1 MKPSQPKGMRDFL
14 PQQVV
19 KRRFITQTIQTVFE
33 KYGFQGIETPVME
46 NLETL
51 TGKYGDEGDK
61 LLFKVLNSGDFLQK
75 AETEDLQTKDSKKIT
90 PQISEKG
97 LRYDLTVPL
106 ARYVVQN
113 QNELVFPFKRYHIAP
128 VWRADRPQKGRYRE
142 FYQCDVDVIGSES
155 LINEVELAKIYAE
168 VFETLNLNVTI
179 KLNSRKILTGLL
191 NYLQLQA
198 QTTAII
204 VEIDKLDKIGKANVL
219 ENIQNLGVNIA
230 ATQLIEKV
238 LLDQSE
244 VSIQK
249 VASENEEFAQGLKE
263 VKYIEH
269 FNIPNLEID
278 FSLARGLD
286 YYTGCIFEVKCN
298 DYEIGS
304 IGGGGRYDNLTEMFG
319 KRDLTGVGVSF
330 GLERI
335 YDVMEALDKFPES
348 LSKSTTLMFAHF
360 DENTFNYAFKALED
374 VRKAG
379 VKAEIYPDIA
389 KLKKQMKYA
398 NDKQI
403 EYVTI
408 IGEDEMQSGKF
419 TLKQMKS
426 GAQQQLDLTALIDY
440 LKKQ

>member
-19 KRRFITQTIQTVFE
+19 KRRFIIQTIQTVFE

-75 AETEDLQTKDSKKIT
+75 TETEDLQNKDSKKIT

-113 QNELVFPFKRYHIAP
+113 QNDLVFPFKRYHIAP

-198 QTTAII
+198 QNTAII
-204 VEIDKLDKIGKANVL
+204 VEIDKLDKIGKAKVL
-219 ENIQNLGVNIA
+219 ENIQNLGVNNE

-263 VKYIEH
+263 VNYLQQ

-319 KRDLTGVGVSF
+319 KKDLTGVGVSF

-335 YDVMEALDKFPES
+335 YDVMEALNKFPES
-348 LSKSTTLMFAHF
+348 LSTSTTLMFAHF
-360 DENTFNYAFKALED
+360 DENTFNFAFKALED

>member
-75 AETEDLQTKDSKKIT
+75 TETEDLQKKDSKKIT

-168 VFETLNLNVTI
+168 VFQTLNLNVTI

-191 NYLQLQA
+191 NYLKLQA

-204 VEIDKLDKIGKANVL
+204 VEIDKLDKIGKAKVL
-219 ENIQNLGVNIA
+219 ENIQKLGVDKS

-238 LLDQSE
+238 LLERDENAIKQ
-244 VSIQK
+244 
-249 VASENEEFAQGLKE
+249 VANENEEFAKGLKE
-263 VKYIEH
+263 VKYLQQ
-269 FNIPNLEID
+269 FNVPNLEID

-319 KRDLTGVGVSF
+319 KKDLTGVGVSF

-348 LSKSTTLMFAHF
+348 LSTSTTLMFAHF

-374 VRKAG
+374 LRKAG

-419 TLKQMKS
+419 TLKNMKS
-426 GAQQQLDLTALIDY
+426 GAQQKLDLTALIDY

>member
-75 AETEDLQTKDSKKIT
+75 TETEDLQKKDSKKIT

-168 VFETLNLNVTI
+168 VFQTLNLNVTI

-191 NYLQLQA
+191 NYLKLQA

-204 VEIDKLDKIGKANVL
+204 VEIDKLDKIGKAKVL
-219 ENIQNLGVNIA
+219 ENIQKLGVDKS

-238 LLDQSE
+238 LLERDENAIKQ
-244 VSIQK
+244 
-249 VASENEEFAQGLKE
+249 VANENEEFAKGLKE
-263 VKYIEH
+263 VKYLQQ
-269 FNIPNLEID
+269 FNVPNLEID

-319 KRDLTGVGVSF
+319 KKDLTGVGVSF

-348 LSKSTTLMFAHF
+348 LSTSTTLMFAHF

-374 VRKAG
+374 LRNAG

-419 TLKQMKS
+419 TLKNMKS
-426 GAQQQLDLTALIDY
+426 GAQQKLDLTALIDY